1 MLISK
6 VRKTIEKY
14 GMLTR
19 GDRVVVG
26 LSGGPDSVALIYLL
40 HSLREKYGL
49 ALHIAHLDHRI
60 RGQESRDD
68 AIFVKGLAERLD
80 LPIIEREIDVP
91 ALVKRERLS
100 LEEGARKARYQ
111 FFSDAAHDL
120 RARRIA
126 VGHTADD
133 QAETVLMRIVR
144 GSGMEGLGGIAPV
157 SEVDMG
163 STSVVI
169 IRPLIEVW
177 RSDIERYLKEEGL
190 DFREDSSNQDQSF
203 LRNKVRLGLIP
214 YLGKEYNPRIKEVL
228 VRMGEILRDDYDYLS
243 KEVEKVFLDIA
254 NIRDR
259 EVSLEAMRLRR
270 FPQAI
275 QRGVLR
281 KAIEVVRG
289 DLKRITY
296 QNWRDLDS
304 LIKSSNGN
312 LSIDLA
318 EGVKVKRAYDK
329 LIFLRSESGLRPVKF
344 SYRLSIPG
352 LTVIPEAGLKIEAE
366 VFSVPHA
373 SRLTPHALTQKS
385 QEERRKMRDAR
396 IELFDY
402 DRLRFPIMVRSRMPG
417 DRISPLGMRGTK
429 KVKDLFID
437 EKVPLAERATIPL
450 VTTGDEEII
459 WVLGLRI
466 SDKYKVTARTKRI
479 LKLSINC

>member
-1 MLISK
+1 VM
-6 VRKTIEKY
+6 
-14 GMLTR
+14 
-19 GDRVVVG
+19 
-26 LSGGPDSVALIYLL
+26 
-40 HSLREKYGL
+40 
-49 ALHIAHLDHRI
+49 
-60 RGQESRDD
+60 
-68 AIFVKGLAERLD
+68 
-80 LPIIEREIDVP
+80 
-91 ALVKRERLS
+91 
-100 LEEGARKARYQ
+100 
-111 FFSDAAHDL
+111 
-120 RARRIA
+120 
-126 VGHTADD
+126 
-133 QAETVLMRIVR
+133 
-144 GSGMEGLGGIAPV
+144 

-163 STSVVI
+163 NTSVMI

-190 DFREDSSNQDQSF
+190 DFREDSSNQDPSF

-228 VRMGEILRDDYDYLS
+228 VRMGEILRDDYDYLN
-243 KEVEKVFLDIA
+243 KEVGKVFLDIA

-296 QNWRDLDS
+296 QNWRDLET

-344 SYRLSIPG
+344 SCRLSIPG
-352 LTVIPEAGLKIEAE
+352 LTVIPEVGLKIESE

-385 QEERRKMRDAR
+385 KDTRRKRRDAR

-450 VTTGDEEII
+450 VTTCDNEII
-459 WVLGLRI
+459 WVFGLRI